1 MHSLEHRMIGV
12 GLSTFHTSVLFVQA
26 TQDEGLIYGN
36 YRQQIAIHSSC
47 SFLLLMKEK
56 IK

>member
-1 MHSLEHRMIGV
+1 MIGV